1 MLTEIVSDISHFNST
16 ILFSLKLR
24 IITSERLFRY
34 FLGCYVFSKKAK
46 YDVN

>member
-1 MLTEIVSDISHFNST
+1 MLIEIVSDISHFNST
-16 ILFSLKLR
+16 ILFSLKLS
-24 IITSERLFRY
+24 ITSERLFRY